1 MTIRVVSFLFL
12 RPSSPLSLLANIMK
26 VESEKNTTVWHV
38 LPRYILMH
46 LCYRPIKCVHDSGLI
61 CRRLYPT
68 RKPTLQK
75 NIWDYALFCQLDAV
89 LDWFRVTGRNAMTSK
104 THRDDTISLHTYWS
118 SHVLMMRA
126 MRITVH
132 AHVWKKKNKKTRQ
145 EQSHEIKAYRR
156 DMNSLICLLKC
167 LAIKQCQSRTQL
179 VQLRWCT
186 MTMIAN

>member
-1 MTIRVVSFLFL
+1 
-12 RPSSPLSLLANIMK
+12 
-26 VESEKNTTVWHV
+26 
-38 LPRYILMH
+38 MH
-46 LCYRPIKCVHDSGLI
+46 LCYRPIKCVHASGLI

-126 MRITVH
+126 IRITVH
-132 AHVWKKKNKKTRQ
+132 ADVWKKRTRRQDKNCHMRSKHIAGTWIHWSVYWNVLPHNNVNQK
-145 EQSHEIKAYRR
+145 H
-156 DMNSLICLLKC
+156 NSCNCVDSLW
-167 LAIKQCQSRTQL
+167 
-179 VQLRWCT
+179 RWLQMPNVT
-186 MTMIAN
+186 WN